1 MRQRKKLL
9 YLLLAGSGASV
20 LSMSCADYLTGQLE
34 EPAGPL
40 EITKLTLFD
49 GTSRDVKIFTD
60 TSVPD
65 CSAAKSLDCSAPE
78 NVATN
83 LCRTCYN
90 SVDKDVYSPLR
101 SVPTP
106 DSIDL
111 RVVTNKTPQTLD
123 GVELSDATA
132 IGKAVGLKCASCAG
146 VPVLKKTLLVS
157 GSGIS
162 FDPKQIPYGPSLQLT
177 VDTTDPRSALEPDS
191 SYEVTVDPGVA
202 GRDGQRVNLA
212 AAASLL
218 SFKTEPFKVLKVGR
232 NDSSDKWV
240 YASDAAGQ
248 GTAASPYKI
257 ADVPL
262 DGAVVLKVN
271 APLHAD
277 TLKALKF
284 DGLINA
290 GVIKVDVKVG
300 TNVFKVKDSKCQQD
314 DQRYIYLYPDTPD
327 RRWPLVANEITV
339 QLKAGSI
346 KDVAQSSGYPVGKHV
361 LSDDILVSIKLTG
374 QPADKNY
381 KGLTLD
387 AARYAG
393 DCMPLT
399 KLAPNVAMPGLNHP
413 AEM

>member
-191 SYEVTVDPGVA
+191 
-202 GRDGQRVNLA
+202 
-212 AAASLL
+212 
-218 SFKTEPFKVLKVGR
+218 
-232 NDSSDKWV
+232 
-240 YASDAAGQ
+240 
-248 GTAASPYKI
+248 
-257 ADVPL
+257 
-262 DGAVVLKVN
+262 
-271 APLHAD
+271 
-277 TLKALKF
+277 
-284 DGLINA
+284 
-290 GVIKVDVKVG
+290 
-300 TNVFKVKDSKCQQD
+300 
-314 DQRYIYLYPDTPD
+314 
-327 RRWPLVANEITV
+327 
-339 QLKAGSI
+339 
-346 KDVAQSSGYPVGKHV
+346 
-361 LSDDILVSIKLTG
+361 
-374 QPADKNY
+374 
-381 KGLTLD
+381 
-387 AARYAG
+387 
-393 DCMPLT
+393 
-399 KLAPNVAMPGLNHP
+399 
-413 AEM
+413 